1 MCFIC
6 EYTTVPR
13 ILSNNATANVSR
25 VNRKVIANTRTG
37 IPTQRGPAEFVFAML
52 LGYTNSANHRDGSQ
66 ESWLQRRNSGTNED
80 SDSCPI
86 ANDTD
91 CRNAVGAADKAE
103 SGRKLVQ
110 LVLPLAV

>member
-52 LGYTNSANHRDGSQ
+52 LGYTNPAKPS
-66 ESWLQRRNSGTNED
+66 RRLTRVLVAKEKFGNE
-80 SDSCPI
+80 
-86 ANDTD
+86 
-91 CRNAVGAADKAE
+91 
-103 SGRKLVQ
+103 
-110 LVLPLAV
+110 